1 MISIYELENVFWIYD
16 FLMIFYDVL
25 NDNFIC
31 VFFMPRFMLFK
42 CLFYDYFSAHVALI
56 KPLKKSYFSVKKII
70 FFHKKNKKVRFF
82 LKWFF
87 YDS

>member
-1 MISIYELENVFWIYD
+1 MISIYELEKTFFEFMI

-70 FFHKKNKKVRFF
+70 FFH
-82 LKWFF
+82 
-87 YDS
+87 